1 MAGSD
6 RAKRRVGALYSW
18 AADRIYD
25 RVVVNGA
32 FKLFGGDLHDFV
44 RDQGRRALITA
55 AGGPILDMPVG
66 TAYFTTEVARHYPG
80 LVVGVDIAEGM
91 VREAQRVAR
100 SAGASLEVVQ
110 ADAHALPFPDNA
122 FRAILCSNGLQVI
135 PGLEPTVRELG
146 RVLAPGGTLYV
157 SVITLAA
164 PLPARA
170 RHHLPTMMRPGADV
184 VAALTH
190 AGLTARITHQ
200 ERLATLI
207 EGAKGLPPHQ

>member
-6 RAKRRVGALYSW
+6 RAKRRVGGLYSW
-18 AADRIYD
+18 AADRVYD

-44 RDQGRRALITA
+44 REQGRRAVITA

-91 VREAQRVAR
+91 VHEARRVAL
-100 SAGASLEVVQ
+100 SAGAALEVVQ
-110 ADAHALPFPDNA
+110 ADAHALPFPNDTFPA
-122 FRAILCSNGLQVI
+122 VLCSNGLQVI
-135 PGLEPTVRELG
+135 PGLEVSTRELA
-146 RVLAPGGTLYV
+146 RVLAPDGILYV
-157 SVITLAA
+157 SVITLAV
-164 PLPARA
+164 PLPTGA
-170 RHHLPTMMRPGADV
+170 RHHLPTMMRPGED
-184 VAALTH
+184 VAAAL
-190 AGLTARITHQ
+190 ARVGLTPRITRR

-207 EGAKGLPPHQ
+207 EATK